1 MTSTSPYLP
10 ASSASCEAIVQS
22 RKDWIRSQL
31 DGTTDARKL
40 QHSAAFLAE
49 AVGQLALTK
58 HLETAL
64 EYCAE
69 HEFDAERTEHVLL
82 LELVDHLTCSAFGGE
97 LADENQRATFR
108 GVQQVAN
115 DVRQRIMAARNKRD
129 YAPIK

>member
-1 MTSTSPYLP
+1 MASTSPYLP
-10 ASSASCEAIVQS
+10 ASSAHCEAIAES

-49 AVGQLALTK
+49 AMGQLAMTK

-64 EYCAE
+64 THCAE
-69 HEFDAERTEHVLL
+69 HEFDAERTEHILL

-97 LADENQRATFR
+97 LEDENQRATFR

-115 DVRQRIMAARNKRD
+115 DVRQRIMYARNKRD
-129 YAPIK
+129 YTADK